1 MSAADETLQRVET
14 LLAQLE
20 ATRDKLAAEDAEHAV
35 DTFNE
40 LDELA
45 KELLAEIEQARRE
58 LIADADS

>member
-1 MSAADETLQRVET
+1 MSGVDETLHRVET

-20 ATRDKLAAEDAEHAV
+20 ATRERLSGEDAEHAV

-45 KELLAEIEQARRE
+45 KELLAEIERARRE
-58 LIADADS
+58 LIADAES